1 MTLVGFSIFVRGD
14 GLEQKD
20 HAKILSSVHGSS
32 NLAELQSGPHA
43 AMSPILLS
51 PKSSVHSME
60 MEASGWLVITP
71 PGRDRPLWLM
81 CSGPTNWMYQKNF
94 LTAA

>member
-1 MTLVGFSIFVRGD
+1 MSFFYGGGMNINTVIQLILGTEEIGALPCLLR
-14 GLEQKD
+14 LL
-20 HAKILSSVHGSS
+20 AKS
-32 NLAELQSGPHA
+32 NMAKVQLTGWLWIKQDST
-43 AMSPILLS
+43 
-51 PKSSVHSME
+51 E